1 VRTTEERRGPR
12 NQVRLNEA
20 IRARIVLVIDE
31 TGSQL
36 GQLAT
41 FDAVKIARER
51 GLDLVEVS
59 PLANPPV
66 CRIMDYGRQQYE
78 QSRKE
83 REAKKNQSK
92 IVIKEVRVSPKTDPH
107 DKETKLRAITEWLR
121 KGDRVQLTLRMRGRE
136 QAHPDVGRKVLAEMA
151 SAVGD
156 VGRVERDVL
165 WEGRR
170 MTMVIAPSSAPIKK
184 APRPVQANQADAER
198 TQPEEQTADS

>member
-1 VRTTEERRGPR
+1 
-12 NQVRLNEA
+12 
-20 IRARIVLVIDE
+20 VLVIDE

-36 GQLAT
+36 GQMAT
-41 FDAVKIARER
+41 VDAVRVAREK

-66 CRIMDYGRQQYE
+66 CRIMDWGRQQYE

-121 KGDRVQLTLRMRGRE
+121 HGDRVQLTLRMRGRE

-170 MTMVIAPSSAPIKK
+170 MTMVLAPNTIPVRK
-184 APRPVQANQADAER
+184 APRPSQNAGER
-198 TQPEEQTADS
+198 ALENESPESEQ

>member
-1 VRTTEERRGPR
+1 MRTTEERRGPR

-36 GQLAT
+36 GQLVT
-41 FDAVKIARER
+41 FDAIKIARER

-170 MTMVIAPSSAPIKK
+170 MTMVIAPASAPIKK
-184 APRPVQANQADAER
+184 APRPAAATAAEAERPQADEVTAE
-198 TQPEEQTADS
+198 S

>member
-1 VRTTEERRGPR
+1 
-12 NQVRLNEA
+12 LNEA
-20 IRARIVLVIDE
+20 IRARVVLVIDE

-36 GQLAT
+36 GQLST
-41 FDAVKIARER
+41 FDAIKIARER

-151 SAVGD
+151 SALGD

-170 MTMVIAPSSAPIKK
+170 MTMVIAPASMPVKK
-184 APRPVQANQADAER
+184 APRPAQTNQPEAER
-198 TQPEEQTADS
+198 TQAEEPTVGP

>member
-12 NQVRLNEA
+12 NQVRINEA
-20 IRARIVLVIDE
+20 IRARFVLVIDE
-31 TGSQL
+31 SGSQL
-36 GQLAT
+36 GQMSTA
-41 FDAVKIARER
+41 DAVKIARDK

-66 CRIMDYGRQQYE
+66 TRILDWGRQQYE

-83 REAKKNQSK
+83 REAKKNQTK

-151 SAVGD
+151 AAVGD

-165 WEGRR
+165 WEGRK
-170 MTMVIAPSSAPIKK
+170 MTVVLAPNSIPAKKPARSAP
-184 APRPVQANQADAER
+184 APDRSASQPAEGTSQA
-198 TQPEEQTADS
+198 